1 MKKNQIYFKVACVI
15 FLALVGKVNI
25 FAQKP
30 VKNLTP
36 TVILVSLDGFRYD
49 YLDKFQP
56 KILNELAKKGVRA
69 KWMTP
74 SFPTKTYPNHYAIA
88 TGLYPSHNGII
99 ENNIYDFGTI
109 FTLSDRTEVENG
121 RWWLGEPI
129 WVTAEK
135 QGQIS
140 ASLFYVGTEA
150 PIQGIQPKFWARFDG
165 KMPYEERID
174 KTLAWFD
181 LPQSERPTMMSLYF
195 EEVDGAGHN
204 FSPDAEE
211 TKQSVLLIDT
221 IIGRLVTGLKQ
232 RKIFDKVS
240 LIIVSDHGMATVDVS
255 SAVFLDDYFD
265 LETAERILY
274 TNEIVQ
280 IFPKEQKLDEIITK
294 LRNIQHATCWKK
306 DDIPARLR
314 YSDSPRIAPIVCST
328 AESWM
333 LTTHTRYEDLKKRF
347 EKHNPRGGHGYD
359 NQLPSMRATFIAHG
373 KAFKKGKIIE
383 PFENVDVYNVMC
395 KILGL
400 TPAENDGNLE
410 TVKRILR

>member
-1 MKKNQIYFKVACVI
+1 MSKKFIKSLYI
-15 FLALVGKVNI
+15 FLVVTTLSAPI
-25 FAQKP
+25 YAQTKP
-30 VKNLTP
+30 IKDLKP
-36 TVILVSLDGFRYD
+36 TVILVSLDGFRAD
-49 YLDKFQP
+49 YLENYQP
-56 KILNELAKKGVRA
+56 PILNELAKKGIRA
-69 KWMTP
+69 KWMIP

-88 TGLYPSHNGII
+88 TGLYPSHNGIV

-109 FTLSDRTEVENG
+109 FTLSERKEVENG

-129 WVTAEK
+129 WVTADK

-181 LPQSERPTMMSLYF
+181 LPKAQRPTMMTLYF
-195 EEVDGAGHN
+195 EEVDGAGHD

-211 TKQSVLLIDT
+211 TKQSVLKIDG
-221 IIGRLVTGLKQ
+221 IIGRLVEGLKQ

-240 LIIVSDHGMATVDVS
+240 LIIVSDHGMATVDVN

-280 IFPKEQKLDEIITK
+280 IFPKVQKTEETISK

-306 DDIPARLR
+306 DEIPARFH
-314 YSDSPRIAPIVCST
+314 YTDSSRIAPIVCST
-328 AESWM
+328 EESWM
-333 LTTHTRYEDLKKRF
+333 LTTHLRYEDLKKRDR
-347 EKHNPRGGHGYD
+347 K
-359 NQLPSMRATFIAHG
+359 S
-373 KAFKKGKIIE
+373 
-383 PFENVDVYNVMC
+383 VV
-395 KILGL
+395 
-400 TPAENDGNLE
+400 
-410 TVKRILR
+410 